1 MNEGNGGHFSRWRR
15 WWRRRAA
22 AGQPLFSPTS
32 APGHDEDLYPSALA
46 TPMRAEVEVDL
57 GEPENHVLRLTA
69 RDGVFEFE
77 ILPSVRLTSHDMS
90 EESLNRRRRDLS
102 DAVLREIL
110 RRAWPIARSCD
121 PDAPAEAETLINAEI
136 ADGWCYERPEGVVK
150 CRPTVRVRVDPVLRD
165 RIRPIRLEEQ
175 VMREEHRLGILK
187 ASHAQALT
195 ETWLEVLRRL
205 EGSDELTRE
214 QRQFLVPF
222 VASLSDKEF
231 AAAAKE
237 LRTARRQGAKNLA
250 DVLQQ
255 AARNH
260 EQIGLF
266 EFAKAY
272 DKALNSFSQQ
282 MGLGPATF
290 IPAPADHAEGTA

>member
-1 MNEGNGGHFSRWRR
+1 MNEGNGGLLSRWRR
-15 WWRRRAA
+15 WWRRRADA
-22 AGQPLFSPTS
+22 DQSPFSPMS
-32 APGHDEDLYPSALA
+32 APGNDQDLYPSAVAAPL
-46 TPMRAEVEVDL
+46 RAEVEVVL
-57 GEPENHVLRLTA
+57 GEPENHVLRLAA

-77 ILPSVRLTSHDMS
+77 VLPSARLTSHDMS
-90 EESLNRRRRDLS
+90 EESLNHRRRDLS
-102 DAVLREIL
+102 DAVVKEIL

-121 PDAPAEAETLINAEI
+121 PDAPAEAENLINTEI
-136 ADGWCYERPEGVVK
+136 ADGWCYESLEGLVK

-187 ASHAQALT
+187 ASHTQELT
-195 ETWLEVLRRL
+195 ETWLKVLRRL
-205 EGSDELTRE
+205 EGADELTRE

-222 VASLSDKEF
+222 VAALSDNEF
-231 AAAAKE
+231 AAAMKD
-237 LRTARRQGAKNLA
+237 LRAARRQGARNLA

-282 MGLGPATF
+282 MGLGPSTF
-290 IPAPADHAEGTA
+290 IPAPADHAEGSA